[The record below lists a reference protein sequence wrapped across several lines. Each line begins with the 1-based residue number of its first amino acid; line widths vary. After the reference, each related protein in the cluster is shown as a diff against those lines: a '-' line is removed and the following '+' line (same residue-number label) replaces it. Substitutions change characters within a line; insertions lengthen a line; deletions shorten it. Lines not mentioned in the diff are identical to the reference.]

1 MLPPGLQTNT
11 EVWDAN
17 LESAIED
24 MRNALEITSFIAFDV
39 EFPGTLL
46 KKRQF
51 LFNHPQ
57 EAEWDYINNTLKHT
71 QPIQFGFAF
80 YGLNNEGQAQHI
92 NTWQVNS
99 RFDEKKKSQIQ
110 RASNF

>member
-39 EFPGTLL
+39 DTSCRIDAQVTFSCYVSICHWAYLPPEVYG
-46 KKRQF
+46 QF
-51 LFNHPQ
+51 L
-57 EAEWDYINNTLKHT
+57 Y
-71 QPIQFGFAF
+71 
-80 YGLNNEGQAQHI
+80 LNI
-92 NTWQVNS
+92 
-99 RFDEKKKSQIQ
+99 D
-110 RASNF
+110 